1 MVKIDMIGRQI
12 VNNASLSMAHE
23 VAAFRYLRGM
33 GLTEKEI
40 RIVLRKVG
48 VFTKI
53 RINGW
58 DAK

>member
-1 MVKIDMIGRQI
+1 MIKVDMIGRQI
-12 VNNASLSMAHE
+12 VNNASRSMEHE

-40 RIVLRKVG
+40 RTVLRRVG

-53 RINGW
+53 RIHKEE
-58 DAK
+58 A